1 MDTSELRWLFVAG
14 LVVLGGFA
22 ILVGS
27 AVSWVAERWRSRR
40 EVAAPAT
47 AQRGDTRAKRAA

>member
-1 MDTSELRWLFVAG
+1 MDTTELRLLFVAG
-14 LVVLGGFA
+14 LVVLGGFS

-27 AVSWVAERWRSRR
+27 AVSWVVERWRSRR

-47 AQRGDTRAKRAA
+47 ARRGDTRAKRAA